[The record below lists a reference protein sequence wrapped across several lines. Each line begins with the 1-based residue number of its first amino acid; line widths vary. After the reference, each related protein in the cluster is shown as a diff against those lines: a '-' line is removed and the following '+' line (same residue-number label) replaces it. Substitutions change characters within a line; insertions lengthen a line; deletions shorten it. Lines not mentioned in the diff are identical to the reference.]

1 MEHLLARRPLLRAAA
16 GRDRPLRER
25 RGEFFGDDTFAG
37 KPILVRYIWS
47 EITGTSARWE
57 QAFSTDRGTTW
68 ETNWI
73 MSFQYE

>member
-1 MEHLLARRPLLRAAA
+1 MV
-16 GRDRPLRER
+16 GRFENG
-25 RGEFFGDDTFAG
+25 RGEFFGDDTFGG

-47 EITGTSARWE
+47 EITRTSARWE
-57 QAFSTDRGTTW
+57 QAFSTDRGATW